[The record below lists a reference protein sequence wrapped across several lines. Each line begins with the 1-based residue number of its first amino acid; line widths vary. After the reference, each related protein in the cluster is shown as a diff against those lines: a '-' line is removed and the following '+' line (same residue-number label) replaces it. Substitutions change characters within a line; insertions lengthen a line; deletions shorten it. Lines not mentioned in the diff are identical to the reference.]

1 MIGNVLKMAV
11 VLHDAS
17 WAPESADESSK
28 SILSVYGNISCGGFK
43 LIDDYVEG
51 YLEIPNSMI
60 GNAEYFVLKADG
72 ESMIE
77 AGIDNGDLIIVQKN
91 PCPEDGEIAAVMQE
105 ERVVLKR
112 FYRLTAEGKY
122 LLQPENAAYTPIIVD
137 ECEVLGVAVKVIK
150 NI

>member
-1 MIGNVLKMAV
+1 MIGSILNKDV
-11 VLHDAS
+11 VLHDIS
-17 WAPESADESSK
+17 WTPQYAGKNNNA
-28 SILSVYGNISCGGFK
+28 ILAVYGDISCGGFK

-51 YLEIPNSMI
+51 YLEIPNFLI

-72 ESMIE
+72 DSMID
-77 AGIDNGDLIIVQKN
+77 AGIDNGDLLIVQRKLS
-91 PCPEDGEIAAVMQE
+91 PDDGEIAVVLQD

-112 FYRLTAEGKY
+112 FYRLTTEQKY
-122 LLQPENAAYTPIIVD
+122 LLQPENAEYTPMIVD